1 MGQDQRNTFMFL
13 SHCFTFPQL
22 VFLLGEGHF
31 SSAFPHLLTDAFP
44 CRNNIWDHRLCLL
57 KWFPSC
63 CLPKR
68 TLTFSEWSCSA
79 TQNYKSIK
87 NQVPLHL
94 YTLQQNVP
102 LRRKHC
108 FSVTV
113 WIYWLLEA
121 LQCMP
126 HILELLISSL
136 MWSGNIKIHLF
147 MSSTKNLNLCYC
159 KLSPIC
165 VYVGD
170 EWLVCSCLFLARLNG
185 MILQHNSGCISFF

>member
-87 NQVPLHL
+87 KPSPLTFV
-94 YTLQQNVP
+94 YTAAKCTFKEKTL
-102 LRRKHC
+102 
-108 FSVTV
+108 
-113 WIYWLLEA
+113 
-121 LQCMP
+121 LQCDC
-126 HILELLISSL
+126 
-136 MWSGNIKIHLF
+136 
-147 MSSTKNLNLCYC
+147 LNLLAIRSLTVYASHFRTLDF
-159 KLSPIC
+159 KLNVVRKYKNTFI
-165 VYVGD
+165 YV
-170 EWLVCSCLFLARLNG
+170 
-185 MILQHNSGCISFF
+185 IY